1 MKKISEA
8 WFGNNNNGTCYCCG
22 KKTTNNVRITED
34 GYVSRSY
41 SLNIC
46 ESHIETKSINGVV
59 FSKVDNEL
67 FYEYNADYGIFGFW
81 KPVKSYGSFE
91 YYKNIKERE
100 FLDGVIFEYDKF

>member
-41 SLNIC
+41 SLDIC
-46 ESHIETKSINGVV
+46 ESHIKTIKIGDSW
-59 FSKVDNEL
+59 FSKVNGEL
-67 FYEYNADYGIFGFW
+67 FYEYNSEYGMFGFLRNITT
-81 KPVKSYGSFE
+81 KAE
-91 YYKNIKERE
+91 LDYYINKNTIE
-100 FLDGVIFEYDKF
+100 FLHDVYLD